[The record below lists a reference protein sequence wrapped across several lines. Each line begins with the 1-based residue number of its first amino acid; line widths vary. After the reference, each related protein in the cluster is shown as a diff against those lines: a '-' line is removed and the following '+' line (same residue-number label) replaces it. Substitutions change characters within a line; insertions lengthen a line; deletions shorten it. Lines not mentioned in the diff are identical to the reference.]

1 MQAGGSSGVKPA
13 GGGKVSL
20 VAPARYL
27 PAPGAE
33 LTISYGEKSNEELLF
48 MYGAPLLLAKT

>member
-1 MQAGGSSGVKPA
+1 MISDVSMRAQAAGSTRPA

-27 PAPGAE
+27 PAPGDE
-33 LTISYGEKSNEELLF
+33 LTISYGDKGNEELLF
-48 MYGAPLLLAKT
+48 LYGEL